1 MVSEKLRTIAEL
13 LEALLLAEGALHLER
28 AEAEGL
34 IRTLRALADQS
45 ERQAHTSARAG
56 PRRAAASR
64 FKAAGNVIFPAAF
77 RTRRSAAPRGEAL
90 S

>member
-13 LEALLLAEGALHLER
+13 LEALLLAEGTLHLER

-45 ERQAHTSARAG
+45 ERSPHVG
-56 PRRAAASR
+56 VRRAAACR

-77 RTRRSAAPRGEAL
+77 RARPPAAPRGEAL